1 MPIGNAA
8 TGLLSAGGQ
17 YYLSEENIEDTRQI
31 GQNAQADANL
41 LAEQAKAD
49 TAFQPYTATS
59 SLANVAT
66 TAEGGFGI
74 NLTPEQQ
81 AAQDQLQ
88 GQAVG
93 MFEQAQT
100 DPLVAQQLI
109 YDQMRGIQRPEEER
123 NRLMLQERMFAQGR
137 GGLQSSAYGGASP
150 EMLAYETAR
159 QDAMAK
165 ANLAARGQVMGEQAQ
180 AVELGGLL
188 QNAAYEP
195 QQQALDLLEAATP
208 AAGFVD
214 VGNRTGAELSSQL
227 NLGGLEA
234 LVQSEDLASRLTL
247 QQQDALLETLMG
259 TNATPLEQAQ
269 IDKIYTE
276 LDIPNPNTGGG
287 LLQDIVDAIN
297 TGE

>member
-1 MPIGNAA
+1 MSVADVA

-17 YYLSEENIEDTRQI
+17 YYLSEENIKDTRKI
-31 GQNAQADANL
+31 GEEAQAGAAL
-41 LAEQAKAD
+41 IAEQAKED

-137 GGLQSSAYGGASP
+137 GGVQSSAYGGASP

-165 ANLAARGQVMGEQAQ
+165 ANLAARSQVMGEQAQ

-195 QQQALDLLEAATP
+195 QQQALDLLGAATP

-234 LVQSEDLASRLTL
+234 LIQSEDLASRLTL
-247 QQQDALLETLMG
+247 QQQDALLESLMG

-269 IDKIYTE
+269 IDKIYAE
-276 LDIPNPNTGGG
+276 LGIPNPNTGGG
-287 LLQDIVDAIN
+287 LLQDIIDLI
-297 TGE
+297 

>member
-1 MPIGNAA
+1 MPVADVA

-17 YYLSEENIEDTRQI
+17 YYLSEENIKDTRKI
-31 GQNAQADANL
+31 GTDAQAGA
-41 LAEQAKAD
+41 AVIAQQAKED

-93 MFEQAQT
+93 MFGQVET

-123 NRLMLQERMFAQGR
+123 NRLMLQEQMFAQGR

-165 ANLAARGQVMGEQAQ
+165 ANLAARGQVMGEQRQ
-180 AVELGGLL
+180 AAELGGLL
-188 QNAAYEP
+188 QTAAYEP
-195 QQQALDLLEAATP
+195 QQQALDLLGAATP

-247 QQQDALLETLMG
+247 QQQDALLESLMG

-269 IDKIYTE
+269 IDKIYAE
-276 LDIPNPNTGGG
+276 LGVPNPNTGGG
-287 LLQDIVDAIN
+287 LLQDIVDVIF
-297 TGE
+297 

>member
-1 MPIGNAA
+1 MSFPDFA

-17 YYLSEENIEDTRQI
+17 YYLSEENIKDTRKI
-31 GQNAQADANL
+31 GKEAQEGAAVI
-41 LAEQAKAD
+41 AQQAKEDA
-49 TAFQPYTATS
+49 AFQPYTATS

-137 GGLQSSAYGGASP
+137 GGVQSSAYGGASP

-165 ANLAARGQVMGEQAQ
+165 ANLAARSQVMGEQAQ

-195 QQQALDLLEAATP
+195 QQQALDLLGAASP
-208 AAGFVD
+208 AAGYVD

-247 QQQDALLETLMG
+247 QQQDALLDSLMG

-269 IDKIYTE
+269 IDKIYAE
-276 LDIPNPNTGGG
+276 LGVPNPNTGGG
-287 LLQDIVDAIN
+287 LLQDIVDLF
-297 TGE
+297 

>member
-1 MPIGNAA
+1 MPVADVA

-17 YYLSEENIEDTRQI
+17 YYLSEENIKDTRKI
-31 GQNAQADANL
+31 GEEAQAGAAL
-41 LAEQAKAD
+41 IAEQAKED

-165 ANLAARGQVMGEQAQ
+165 ANLAARSQVMGEQAQ

-195 QQQALDLLEAATP
+195 QQQALDLLGAATP

-247 QQQDALLETLMG
+247 QQQDALLESLMG

-269 IDKIYTE
+269 IDKIYAE
-276 LDIPNPNTGGG
+276 LGIPNPNTGGG
-287 LLQDIVDAIN
+287 LLQDIIDLI
-297 TGE
+297 

>member
-1 MPIGNAA
+1 MSVADVA

-17 YYLSEENIEDTRQI
+17 YYLSEENIKDTRKI
-31 GQNAQADANL
+31 GEDAQAGAAL
-41 LAEQAKAD
+41 IAEQAKED

-137 GGLQSSAYGGASP
+137 GGVQSSAYGGASP

-165 ANLAARGQVMGEQAQ
+165 ANLAARSQVMGEQAQ

-195 QQQALDLLEAATP
+195 QQQALDLLGAATP

-234 LVQSEDLASRLTL
+234 LIQSEDLASRLTL
-247 QQQDALLETLMG
+247 QQQDALLESLMG

-269 IDKIYTE
+269 IDKIYAE
-276 LDIPNPNTGGG
+276 LGIPNPNTGGG
-287 LLQDIVDAIN
+287 LLQDIIDLI
-297 TGE
+297 

>member
-1 MPIGNAA
+1 MSVADVA

-17 YYLSEENIEDTRQI
+17 YYLSEENIKDTRKI
-31 GQNAQADANL
+31 GEDAQAGAAL
-41 LAEQAKAD
+41 IAEQAKED

-93 MFEQAQT
+93 MFGQVET

-137 GGLQSSAYGGASP
+137 GGVQSSAYGGASP

-165 ANLAARGQVMGEQAQ
+165 ANLAARSQVMGEQAQ

-195 QQQALDLLEAATP
+195 QQQALDLLAAATP
-208 AAGFVD
+208 AAGYVD

-234 LVQSEDLASRLTL
+234 LIQSEDLASRLTL
-247 QQQDALLETLMG
+247 QQQDALLESLMG

-269 IDKIYTE
+269 IDKIYAE
-276 LDIPNPNTGGG
+276 LGIPNPNTGGG
-287 LLQDIVDAIN
+287 LLQDIIDLI
-297 TGE
+297 

>member
-1 MPIGNAA
+1 MSVADVA

-17 YYLSEENIEDTRQI
+17 YYLSEENIKDTRKI
-31 GQNAQADANL
+31 GEDAQAGAAL
-41 LAEQAKAD
+41 IAEQAKED

-137 GGLQSSAYGGASP
+137 GGVQSSAYGGASP

-165 ANLAARGQVMGEQAQ
+165 ANLAARSQVMGEQAQ

-195 QQQALDLLEAATP
+195 QQQALDLLGAATP

-247 QQQDALLETLMG
+247 QQQDALLESLMG

-269 IDKIYTE
+269 IDKIYAE
-276 LDIPNPNTGGG
+276 LGIPNPNTGGG
-287 LLQDIVDAIN
+287 LLQDIIDLI
-297 TGE
+297 

>member
-1 MPIGNAA
+1 MSVADIA

-17 YYLSEENIEDTRQI
+17 YYLSEENIKDTRKI
-31 GQNAQADANL
+31 GEDAQAGAAL
-41 LAEQAKAD
+41 IAEQAKED

-137 GGLQSSAYGGASP
+137 GGVQSSAYGGASP

-165 ANLAARGQVMGEQAQ
+165 ANLAARSQVMGEQAQ

-195 QQQALDLLEAATP
+195 QQQALDLLGAATP

-247 QQQDALLETLMG
+247 QQQDALLESLMG

-269 IDKIYTE
+269 IDKIYAE
-276 LDIPNPNTGGG
+276 LGIPNPNTGGG
-287 LLQDIVDAIN
+287 LLQDIIDLI
-297 TGE
+297 

>member
-1 MPIGNAA
+1 MPVADVA
-8 TGLLSAGGQ
+8 MGLLSAGGQ
-17 YYLSEENIEDTRQI
+17 YYLSEENIKDTRKI
-31 GQNAQADANL
+31 GEEAQAGAAL
-41 LAEQAKAD
+41 IAEQAKED

-165 ANLAARGQVMGEQAQ
+165 ANLAARSQVMGEQAQ

-195 QQQALDLLEAATP
+195 QQQALDLLGAATP

-247 QQQDALLETLMG
+247 QQQDALLESLMG

-269 IDKIYTE
+269 IDKIYAE
-276 LDIPNPNTGGG
+276 LGIPNPNTGGG
-287 LLQDIVDAIN
+287 LLQDIVDLI
-297 TGE
+297 

>member
-1 MPIGNAA
+1 MPVADVA

-17 YYLSEENIEDTRQI
+17 YYLSEENIKDTRKI
-31 GQNAQADANL
+31 GEDAQAGAAL
-41 LAEQAKAD
+41 IAEQAKED

-137 GGLQSSAYGGASP
+137 GGVQSSAYGGASP

-165 ANLAARGQVMGEQAQ
+165 ANLAARSQVMGEQAQ

-195 QQQALDLLEAATP
+195 QQQALDLLGAATP

-247 QQQDALLETLMG
+247 QQQDALLESLMG

-269 IDKIYTE
+269 IDKIYAE
-276 LDIPNPNTGGG
+276 LGIPNPNTGGG
-287 LLQDIVDAIN
+287 LLQDIIDLI
-297 TGE
+297 

>member
-1 MPIGNAA
+1 MSVADVA

-17 YYLSEENIEDTRQI
+17 YYLSEENIKDTRKI
-31 GQNAQADANL
+31 GEDAQAGAAL
-41 LAEQAKAD
+41 IAEQAKED

-137 GGLQSSAYGGASP
+137 GGVQSSAYGGASP

-165 ANLAARGQVMGEQAQ
+165 ANLAARSQVMGEQAQ

-195 QQQALDLLEAATP
+195 QQQALDLLAAATP
-208 AAGFVD
+208 AAGYVD

-247 QQQDALLETLMG
+247 QQQDALLESLMG

-269 IDKIYTE
+269 IDKIYAE
-276 LDIPNPNTGGG
+276 LGIPNPNTGGG
-287 LLQDIVDAIN
+287 LLQDIIDLI
-297 TGE
+297 

>member
-1 MPIGNAA
+1 MPVADVA

-17 YYLSEENIEDTRQI
+17 YYLSEENIKDTRKI
-31 GQNAQADANL
+31 GEEAQAGAAL
-41 LAEQAKAD
+41 IAEQAKED

-137 GGLQSSAYGGASP
+137 GGVQSSAYGGASP

-165 ANLAARGQVMGEQAQ
+165 ANLAARSQVMGEQAQ

-195 QQQALDLLEAATP
+195 QQQALDLLGAATP

-247 QQQDALLETLMG
+247 QQQDALLESLMG

-269 IDKIYTE
+269 IDKIYAE
-276 LDIPNPNTGGG
+276 LGIPNPNTGGG
-287 LLQDIVDAIN
+287 LLQDIIDLI
-297 TGE
+297 

>member
-1 MPIGNAA
+1 MSVADVA

-17 YYLSEENIEDTRQI
+17 YYLSEENIKDTRKI
-31 GQNAQADANL
+31 GEDAQAGAAL
-41 LAEQAKAD
+41 IAEQAKED

-165 ANLAARGQVMGEQAQ
+165 ANLAARSQVMGEQAQ

-195 QQQALDLLEAATP
+195 QQQALDLLGAATP

-247 QQQDALLETLMG
+247 QQQDALLESLMG

-269 IDKIYTE
+269 IDKIYAE
-276 LDIPNPNTGGG
+276 LGIPNPNTGGG
-287 LLQDIVDAIN
+287 LLQDIIDLI
-297 TGE
+297 

>member
-1 MPIGNAA
+1 MSVADVA

-17 YYLSEENIEDTRQI
+17 YYLSEENIKDTRKI
-31 GQNAQADANL
+31 GEDAQAGAAL
-41 LAEQAKAD
+41 IAEQAKED

-74 NLTPEQQ
+74 NLTPERQ

-137 GGLQSSAYGGASP
+137 GGVQSSAYGGASP

-165 ANLAARGQVMGEQAQ
+165 ANLAARSQVMGEQAQ

-195 QQQALDLLEAATP
+195 QQQALDLLGAATP

-247 QQQDALLETLMG
+247 QQQDALLESLMG

-269 IDKIYTE
+269 IDKIYAE
-276 LDIPNPNTGGG
+276 LGIPNPNTGGG
-287 LLQDIVDAIN
+287 LLQDIIDLI
-297 TGE
+297 

>member
-1 MPIGNAA
+1 MSVADVA

-17 YYLSEENIEDTRQI
+17 YYLSEENIKDTRKI
-31 GQNAQADANL
+31 GEEAQAGAAL
-41 LAEQAKAD
+41 IAEQAKED

-137 GGLQSSAYGGASP
+137 GGVQSSAYGGASP

-165 ANLAARGQVMGEQAQ
+165 ANLAARSQVMGEQAQ

-195 QQQALDLLEAATP
+195 QQQALDLLGAATP

-247 QQQDALLETLMG
+247 QQQDALLESLMG

-269 IDKIYTE
+269 IDKIYAE
-276 LDIPNPNTGGG
+276 LGIPNPNTGGG
-287 LLQDIVDAIN
+287 LLQDIIDLI
-297 TGE
+297 